1 MKPAV
6 CKLVGLIA
14 VAGLIPTAQAAG
26 LHPLEETCAGYRRNV
41 LWPWPYVCSDR
52 MHVRAPFN
60 VMVRNGW
67 RRQNLLG
74 DHHFSEDTGELTR
87 AGELKV
93 YWVMNQAPAE
103 HRQVFVTRLHDRQ
116 LTEQRLA
123 KVRSYARAIAFDNI
137 PPLVSDT
144 HLISEGRPAA
154 TVDSINTAFR
164 DSMPIPT
171 LPAASLGGEQ

>member
-1 MKPAV
+1 MKPAASI
-6 CKLVGLIA
+6 LVGLLA
-14 VAGLIPTAQAAG
+14 VVALTSTVQAAG
-26 LHPLEETCAGYRRNV
+26 CSPLEETCAGYRRNV

-74 DHHFSEDTGELTR
+74 SHHFSEDTGELTR

-93 YWVMNQAPAE
+93 HWVLSQAPPE
-103 HRQVFVTRLHDRQ
+103 YRQIFVTRLHDQ
-116 LTEQRLA
+116 NLTKQRLA
-123 KVRSYARAIAFDNI
+123 KVRSYAISIAPDGT
-137 PPLVSDT
+137 PPFVSDT

-164 DSMPIPT
+164 DSMPTPT
-171 LPAASLGGEQ
+171 LPAASLGDGQ